1 MAMVRGPPRREL
13 LENKRLRRITHAAM
27 SEFRKLEKALD
38 ECETEL
44 AHAGNATCRTG

>member
-1 MAMVRGPPRREL
+1 
-13 LENKRLRRITHAAM
+13 M

-44 AHAGNATCRTG
+44 ARRTEAQPAAPDDDAADASIIAQPAALADGPGLDAM